1 MTTLRLRKRWKDAND
16 DALFGAVSP
25 YRMAAF
31 WKEAFMAK
39 ALHLLGFG
47 DRKVKNPPTLKSSG
61 YSETWLR
68 ADDAEA

>member
-1 MTTLRLRKRWKDAND
+1 
-16 DALFGAVSP
+16 
-25 YRMAAF
+25 
-31 WKEAFMAK
+31 MAK
-39 ALHLLGFG
+39 ALQLLGFG